1 MTSYILVEKKRWTD
15 GDIEFLKQNFEL
27 MSTKELAD
35 HLGTSESS
43 VNNKLRRLKLKRN
56 IRWDR
61 DMIIEG
67 IKDLRRKGRSLLSS
81 EVQKHHNMLY
91 SAACRHFGNWSNAVD
106 SAGYCYDEI
115 RRGR

>member
-1 MTSYILVEKKRWTD
+1 MTSYNLVDKKRWTD
-15 GDIEFLKQNFEL
+15 EDIEFLKHNFEA

-43 VNNKLRRLKLKRN
+43 VNNKLRRLRLKRN
-56 IRWDR
+56 IRWTR
-61 DMIIEG
+61 DMIIKG
-67 IKDLRRKGRSLLSS
+67 IRDLRKEGQSLLSS
-81 EVQKHHNMLY
+81 EVQKHHNQLY
-91 SAACRHFGNWSNAVD
+91 SAACRHFGNWSTAVD